1 VVETSSVGTIEDA
14 LADSMMTVVVVAEVV
29 AADGGVAG
37 AAADLMTTIATIA
50 NNIGATT
57 ASAVSI
63 AGGAPLRLCLG
74 LIQEAQLLSPHL
86 REFFRACYFEQLPG
100 VTKVRDRISL
110 NKPRLILAYA
120 GEFSVAA
127 QFRDVVGAAAKQIRC
142 GFARQQACCV

>member
-63 AGGAPLRLCLG
+63 AGGGAFEAVPGIDPRGPAP
-74 LIQEAQLLSPHL
+74 
-86 REFFRACYFEQLPG
+86 
-100 VTKVRDRISL
+100 
-110 NKPRLILAYA
+110 
-120 GEFSVAA
+120 VAA
-127 QFRDVVGAAAKQIRC
+127 S
-142 GFARQQACCV
+142 ARVLPSVLL